1 MKVFLKV
8 GVSGAREA
16 AARGDVV
23 VVVDALR
30 ASVTITIALAVGA
43 VKVIPVLTVAEAQA
57 YLGREG
63 YLVAGERGGVQ
74 IEGFHFG
81 NSPTEL
87 ERQAAEVRGKTLV
100 LTTSS
105 GTRCVEAAQEG
116 GARAVLT
123 GALPN
128 AAALAQAACGAT
140 GAARGATVPLSTW
153 PGSEEDISLIAAGFN
168 YQPTAE
174 DLFAARMIAQRLAVM
189 GTVLAEGEWGD
200 HPAESEAAEVLRSSP
215 SGQKLRGLGYEED
228 VAFCAQ
234 IDVFDV
240 VPIYRDGGFVA
251 WKRSAVS
258 NQLAA
263 EADR

>member
-1 MKVFLKV
+1 VEVFLKI

-30 ASVTITIALAVGA
+30 ASVTITSALVVGA
-43 VKVIPVLTVAEAQA
+43 VKVVPVLTVAEARA
-57 YLGREG
+57 YLDREG

-87 ERQAAEVRGKTLV
+87 WRQAAEVRGKTLV

-116 GARAVLT
+116 GAGAVLA
-123 GALPN
+123 GALPS
-128 AAALAQAACGAT
+128 ATALAQAAFDL
-140 GAARGATVPLSTW
+140 ARERGR
-153 PGSEEDISLIAAGFN
+153 DIALIAAGVN
-168 YQPTAE
+168 GQAAVE
-174 DLFAARMIAQRLAVM
+174 DLFAAQVIAQRLVAM
-189 GTVLAEGEWGD
+189 GAVLAEGEWVD
-200 HPAESEAAEVLRSSP
+200 HAAESEAAEVLKNSP
-215 SGQKLRGLGYEED
+215 SGQKLRELGYGED

-234 IDVFDV
+234 MDVFDV
-240 VPIYRDGGFVA
+240 VPILRDGGFVA
-251 WKRSAVS
+251 LP
-258 NQLAA
+258 Q
-263 EADR
+263 

>member
-1 MKVFLKV
+1 MKVFLKI

-30 ASVTITIALAVGA
+30 ASVTITCALVVGA
-43 VKVIPVLTVAEAQA
+43 VKVIPVLTVVEARA
-57 YLGREG
+57 YLDRKG

-87 ERQAAEVRGKTLV
+87 WRQATEVRGKTLV

-105 GTRCVEAAQEG
+105 GTRCVEAARG
-116 GARAVLT
+116 GAAQCPEPCPEPRRRACPELAEGAVEGAVLA

-128 AAALAQAACGAT
+128 ATALAQAAFDLAGE
-140 GAARGATVPLSTW
+140 RGR
-153 PGSEEDISLIAAGFN
+153 DIALIAAGVN
-168 YQPTAE
+168 GQAAVE
-174 DLFAARMIAQRLAVM
+174 DLFAAQVIAQRLVAM
-189 GTVLAEGEWGD
+189 GAVLAEGEWVD
-200 HPAESEAAEVLRSSP
+200 HAAESEAAEVLKNSL
-215 SGQKLRGLGYEED
+215 SGQKLRGLGYGED

-234 IDVFDV
+234 MDVFDV
-240 VPIYRDGGFVA
+240 VPILRDGGFVA
-251 WKRSAVS
+251 LP
-258 NQLAA
+258 Q
-263 EADR
+263 